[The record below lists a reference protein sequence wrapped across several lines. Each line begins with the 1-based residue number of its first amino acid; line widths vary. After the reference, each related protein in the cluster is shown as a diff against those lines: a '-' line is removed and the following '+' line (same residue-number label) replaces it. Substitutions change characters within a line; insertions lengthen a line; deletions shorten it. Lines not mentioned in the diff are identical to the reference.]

1 MFMAFY
7 YYKLWRLLDKRRISQ
22 NQLQII
28 TGISQPTFTK
38 MRKGQSVTVD
48 TLEKIATAL
57 NCDIGDIITVKPEKK
72 QEASQ
77 AMFSYDA
84 AMLVIQET
92 LKEYMNKH
100 NMSVLEIAKTTS
112 LSVNTIRSCLNG
124 NNISSRSLLKLNRL
138 EGFNTELYLYANKY
152 KAVNP
157 KPTIYCNKCGKRQ
170 TRCWGFQDI
179 WNPEKKEYEHYCG
192 FSFKQ
197 VLDEYGN
204 YMSFN
209 SNCPHPTNYQEFADA
224 EQKYGFIQRKKGYCI
239 PAKSNE

>member
-1 MFMAFY
+1 MN
-7 YYKLWRLLDKRRISQ
+7 KRRISQ
-22 NQLQII
+22 NQLQLI

-124 NNISSRSLLKLNRL
+124 NNISSRSLLKLNQLFIVTNVEKGRQDV
-138 EGFNTELYLYANKY
+138 GAFKIFGIRRKKNMNTIVVL
-152 KAVNP
+152 VS
-157 KPTIYCNKCGKRQ
+157 NKC
-170 TRCWGFQDI
+170 
-179 WNPEKKEYEHYCG
+179 
-192 FSFKQ
+192 
-197 VLDEYGN
+197 
-204 YMSFN
+204 
-209 SNCPHPTNYQEFADA
+209 
-224 EQKYGFIQRKKGYCI
+224 
-239 PAKSNE
+239 